1 MTLTPTSD
9 ADIQAHHHA
18 ALELKA
24 AGRFEEAVVA
34 LGKALEFAP
43 RDPRLL
49 TVLGFCLIE
58 LNRRREAA
66 QVFDLAIKLD
76 PNSAD
81 TCFGYG
87 WSAEGVGAL
96 ATADSA
102 FRRAITL
109 DPRHADAMI
118 GLANLAVR
126 RRDWRT
132 AWTFAERA
140 AAIDPTQTDAP
151 MTLAR
156 VEIGRLKFNAASRR
170 LGKVIELPG
179 LKPIAR
185 ANARIMMGDALDGA
199 TRYPQAFEAY
209 AAGKAELAE
218 LFADRFGPGATRPAA
233 DGARALMAEFL
244 ETPEQAW
251 RTPPGSRQP
260 GAERGHAFLV
270 GFPRSGTTLLEQ
282 VLATH
287 ADVETLEER
296 PLMLA
301 AEMAFLTRPGG
312 IKLLA
317 STPGEALDPYRQD
330 YWKRVGEFG
339 VKPAGKVLI
348 DKHPLG
354 TVRLPLIHRMF
365 PGAKLLFAL
374 RDPRDVVLS
383 CFRRSFN
390 MNEAMYAFNSIEGAA
405 AYYDAVMTAGEAYL
419 TRLSIETHRIRYEDL
434 VTDFDAATRGLCDFL
449 DVPWADQLKNFAK
462 TASNRRVA
470 TPSST
475 QVGRGLYEG
484 GAGQWRHYAF
494 ALEPVLPT
502 LRPWIEK
509 FGYDPA

>member
-1 MTLTPTSD
+1 MTVTPTTD
-9 ADIQAHHHA
+9 ADLLFHHRV
-18 ALELKA
+18 ALDLKA
-24 AGRFEEAVVA
+24 AGRFEDAVIA
-34 LGKALEFAP
+34 LGKALELAP

-49 TVLGFCLIE
+49 TTLGFCLIE
-58 LNRRREAA
+58 LNRRTEAA
-66 QVFDLAIKLD
+66 KIFDLAVKLD

-87 WSAEGVGAL
+87 WAAEGVGAL

-102 FRRAITL
+102 FRRAVTL

-132 AWTFAERA
+132 AWSFAERA
-140 AAIDPTQTDAP
+140 ASIDPRQTDAS

-156 VEIGRLKFNAASRR
+156 VEIGRLKFDAAARR
-170 LGKVIELPG
+170 LAKLVKLPD

-185 ANARIMMGDALDGA
+185 ANAQILMGDALDGA
-199 TRYPQAFEAY
+199 ARHQQAFAAY
-209 AAGKAELAE
+209 AAGKTELAE
-218 LFADRFGPGATRPAA
+218 LYADRFGPAVTRPAA
-233 DGARALMAEFL
+233 EGARALMAEFL
-244 ETPEQAW
+244 DTPESGW
-251 RTPPGSRQP
+251 RTPNDSLPPGP
-260 GAERGHAFLV
+260 ARGHAFLV

-282 VLATH
+282 ILATH
-287 ADVETLEER
+287 PEIETLEER
-296 PLMLA
+296 PLLLD
-301 AEMAFLTRPGG
+301 AELAFLTRPGG
-312 IKLLA
+312 LKQLA
-317 STPGEALDPYRQD
+317 TMPSEALEPYRRT

-339 VKPAGKVLI
+339 VNPAGKVFI

-354 TVRLPLIHRMF
+354 TVRLPLIHKVF

-390 MNEAMYAFNSIEGAA
+390 MNEAMYAFNTIEGAA
-405 AYYDAVMTAGEAYL
+405 AYYDAVMTVGETYL
-419 TRLSIETHRIRYEDL
+419 TRLPIETVRIRYEDL
-434 VTDFDAATRGLCDFL
+434 VADFEGRTRELCEFL
-449 DVPWADQLKNFAK
+449 GVPWADHLKNFAQ
-462 TASNRRVA
+462 TATKRMVA

-484 GAGQWRHYAF
+484 GAGQWRRYAF
-494 ALEPVLPT
+494 AIEPVLPT

-509 FGYDPA
+509 FGYDPD